1 MKTPTPSG
9 PLFEQSS
16 HDNVNQQSDESY
28 LYHLTD
34 TWNLFE
40 QIMPTGI
47 IGTHNAYSSD
57 NDVPVLIKM
66 VPWGIPLS
74 KNSFSNEL
82 TDMVTSDKKNS
93 SPVILRI
100 DLEQL
105 TKNTKVDI
113 INQDL
118 SQSKDTLDS
127 KDALMF
133 FPKIAIPLTACSKII
148 FSTENH
154 RDEFISHSFSNIWAF
169 DPNMT
174 KVDSNLFSSGTVNKN
189 DLEKISSGKSDGSD
203 KDLFSYLD
211 RVAGAVSMMYKVEDI
226 NEMDL
231 SLLFSSYF
239 EFAPEVGNGSET
251 TKSIP
256 EWFPLMSFDK
266 IISKSLAGKNIEE
279 IVLNLIS
286 KTIFEFASGESMS
299 KRDLLKKVRENV
311 ENAEGLDKD
320 DLNRLCKGIDK
331 FDQYLKGDELFEGLT
346 QGTRRIEVLW
356 GFLFFL
362 LTMDPDKLLSYIK
375 KDHGATRNMIL
386 SGAFYSGFHLG
397 LTHLPIQFRNKDLD
411 QTLQTLSCFKL
422 TKGKH
427 NAPAPSDN
435 FLKSLT
441 YPKHEKPASEK
452 LIEKLQEIID
462 SGTLNSTVNQ
472 PVIMRIIKDHSLT
485 DCINTIIKIE
495 KSGQITWKEGS
506 KAIEISLEG
515 DIVPEYR
522 ISETT
527 FKSKLDTIKPDDD
540 QAKRYL
546 DDINWAKP

>member
-57 NDVPVLIKM
+57 NGVPVLIKM

-105 TKNTKVDI
+105 TKNTKVDV

-211 RVAGAVSMMYKVEDI
+211 RVAGAVSMMYKVED
-226 NEMDL
+226 
-231 SLLFSSYF
+231 
-239 EFAPEVGNGSET
+239 
-251 TKSIP
+251 
-256 EWFPLMSFDK
+256 
-266 IISKSLAGKNIEE
+266 
-279 IVLNLIS
+279 
-286 KTIFEFASGESMS
+286 
-299 KRDLLKKVRENV
+299 
-311 ENAEGLDKD
+311 
-320 DLNRLCKGIDK
+320 
-331 FDQYLKGDELFEGLT
+331 
-346 QGTRRIEVLW
+346 
-356 GFLFFL
+356 
-362 LTMDPDKLLSYIK
+362 
-375 KDHGATRNMIL
+375 
-386 SGAFYSGFHLG
+386 
-397 LTHLPIQFRNKDLD
+397 
-411 QTLQTLSCFKL
+411 
-422 TKGKH
+422 
-427 NAPAPSDN
+427 
-435 FLKSLT
+435 
-441 YPKHEKPASEK
+441 
-452 LIEKLQEIID
+452 
-462 SGTLNSTVNQ
+462 
-472 PVIMRIIKDHSLT
+472 
-485 DCINTIIKIE
+485 
-495 KSGQITWKEGS
+495 
-506 KAIEISLEG
+506 
-515 DIVPEYR
+515 
-522 ISETT
+522 
-527 FKSKLDTIKPDDD
+527 
-540 QAKRYL
+540 
-546 DDINWAKP
+546 